1 MKKKK
6 IISIALIVLFAA
18 CAAFTGMTAYWQW
31 DDQRRSAEDFDAL
44 AQLVADTP
52 QAPEQTPAPG
62 TELPEE
68 PKTKRRRPMP
78 STPSCMRST
87 MILSAGSP

>member
-68 PKTKRRRPMP
+68 PKNEAEAAYAKYAE
-78 STPSCMRST
+78 
-87 MILSAGSP
+87 L